1 MPETFIPSGTTDVA
15 DLIKWAA
22 AESKPLSLQG
32 HRSKAGLGRPAQ
44 TEYVLDIS
52 RLSGI
57 LDYEPAELVL
67 TLRPGTLVSD
77 VEKLLSARNQMLAFE
92 PPDYGPLWGGAA
104 ARGTIGGAIGCNL
117 AGPRR
122 FKSGAVRDHLL
133 GFTAVSGRGEIF
145 KAGAKVVK
153 NVTGYD
159 LPKLVCGA
167 YGTLVALTEVTLKV
181 LPASEKTRTVLV
193 FGLDDTRA
201 IQALAAAATSPHE
214 VAGLAHLPAAI
225 AAQSGVAY
233 VAKAGTSVT
242 AVRVEGTDISVK
254 ARCEALRDLLGGFG
268 PLEEL
273 HSMNSSW
280 LWREIRDVAAFV
292 LPQDRLLWR
301 ISTAPMSGP
310 QVTAEIALAQP
321 EAKFF
326 YDWAGGLVWL
336 SLPPAEDAHATLVRG
351 ALAAHGGGHA
361 TLFRADTAT
370 RAAVP
375 VFQPQPDALAA
386 LSRRVKESFDPMNI
400 LNPGRMAPSTHGE
413 A

>member
-22 AESKPLSLQG
+22 AEGKPLSLHG

-44 TEYVLDIS
+44 SEYALDIG

-57 LDYEPAELVL
+57 LDYEAAELVL

-77 VEKLLSARNQMLAFE
+77 VEKLLGASNQMLAFE
-92 PPDYGPLWGGAA
+92 PPDYGPLWGGPA

-122 FKSGAVRDHLL
+122 FKAGAIRDHLL
-133 GFTAVSGRGEIF
+133 GFAGVSGRGEIF

-167 YGTLVALTEVTLKV
+167 YGTLVALTEVTVKV
-181 LPASEKTRTVLV
+181 LPAPEKTRTVLI
-193 FGLDDTRA
+193 FGLDDAKAIRA
-201 IQALAAAATSPHE
+201 LSAAATSPHE
-214 VAGLAHLPAAI
+214 VAGLAHLPAGI
-225 AAQSGVAY
+225 AAQSGVGY

-242 AVRVEGTDISVK
+242 AIRIEGTDISVK
-254 ARCEALRDLLGGFG
+254 ARCEALRDLLGSFEA

-273 HSMNSSW
+273 HSMNSAW

-292 LPQDRLLWR
+292 LPQDRVLWR
-301 ISTAPMSGP
+301 LSVAPMSGP
-310 QVTAEIALAQP
+310 SVTAAIAAAEPDAQ
-321 EAKFF
+321 FF

-336 SLPPAEDAHATLVRG
+336 TLPPAEDAHAALVRG
-351 ALAAHGGGHA
+351 AVAEQGGGHA
-361 TLFRADTAT
+361 TLFRADVAT
-370 RAAVP
+370 RVAVS
-375 VFQPQPDALAA
+375 VFQPQPEALAA

-400 LNPGRMAPSTHGE
+400 LNPGRMVAGT
-413 A
+413 

>member
-22 AESKPLSLQG
+22 AEGKPLSLHG

-44 TEYVLDIS
+44 TEYALDIG
-52 RLSGI
+52 RISGI

-77 VEKLLSARNQMLAFE
+77 VEKLLGSSNQMLAFE
-92 PPDYGPLWGGAA
+92 PPDYGPLYGGPA

-122 FKSGAVRDHLL
+122 FKAGAVRDHLL
-133 GFTAVSGRGEIF
+133 GFAGVSGRGEIF

-181 LPASEKTRTVLV
+181 LPAPEKTRTVLI
-193 FGLDDTRA
+193 FGLDDAKA
-201 IQALAAAATSPHE
+201 IQALSAAATSPHE
-214 VAGLAHLPAAI
+214 VAGLAHLPAGI

-233 VAKAGTSVT
+233 VAGAKAAVT
-242 AVRVEGTDISVK
+242 AIRIEGTDVSVK
-254 ARCEALRDLLGGFG
+254 ARCQALRDLLGSFG
-268 PLEEL
+268 APLEEL
-273 HSMNSSW
+273 HSMNSAW

-292 LPQDRLLWR
+292 LPQDRVLWR
-301 ISTAPMSGP
+301 LSVAPTNGP
-310 QVTAEIALAQP
+310 VVTAAIAQAQP
-321 EAKFF
+321 EAQFF

-336 SLPPAEDAHATLVRG
+336 TLPPAEDAHAALVRG
-351 ALAAHGGGHA
+351 AVAEHGGGHA
-361 TLFRADTAT
+361 TLIRADAAT

-375 VFQPQPDALAA
+375 VFQPQPEALAA

-400 LNPGRMAPSTHGE
+400 LNPGRMVAGT
-413 A
+413 

>member
-22 AESKPLSLQG
+22 AEGKPLSLHG

-44 TEYVLDIS
+44 TEYALDIG

-77 VEKLLSARNQMLAFE
+77 VEKLLGASHQMLAFE

-133 GFTAVSGRGEIF
+133 GFTGVSGRGEIF

-181 LPASEKTRTVLV
+181 LPAPEKTRTVLI
-193 FGLDDTRA
+193 FGLDDTKA
-201 IQALAAAATSPHE
+201 IQALSAAATSPHE
-214 VAGLAHLPAAI
+214 VAGLAHLPAGI
-225 AAQSGVAY
+225 AAQSGIAY
-233 VAKAGTSVT
+233 VARAGTSVT
-242 AVRVEGTDISVK
+242 AIRVEGTEVSVK
-254 ARCEALRDLLGGFG
+254 ARCEALRDLLVSVGA

-273 HSMNSSW
+273 HSMNSAW

-292 LPQDRLLWR
+292 LPQDRVLWR
-301 ISTAPMSGP
+301 ISVAPMSGP
-310 QVTAEIALAQP
+310 SVTAAIAQAQP
-321 EAKFF
+321 DAQFF

-336 SLPPAEDAHATLVRG
+336 TLPPAEDAHAALVRSTVAG
-351 ALAAHGGGHA
+351 NGGGHA
-361 TLFRADTAT
+361 TLFRADAAT

-375 VFQPQPDALAA
+375 VFQPQPEALAA
-386 LSRRVKESFDPMNI
+386 LSRRVKDSFDPMNI
-400 LNPGRMAPSTHGE
+400 LNPGRMVAGT
-413 A
+413 

>member
-1 MPETFIPSGTTDVA
+1 MPETFIPAGTTDVA

-22 AESKPLSLQG
+22 AEGKPLGLHG

-44 TEYVLDIS
+44 TEYALDIG

-57 LDYEPAELVL
+57 LDYEPAELIL

-77 VEKLLSARNQMLAFE
+77 VEKLLGASNQMLAFE
-92 PPDYGPLWGGAA
+92 PPDYGPLWGGPA

-122 FKSGAVRDHLL
+122 FKAGALRDHLL
-133 GFTAVSGRGEIF
+133 GFTGVSGRGEIF

-167 YGTLVALTEVTLKV
+167 YGTLVALTEVTVKV
-181 LPASEKTRTVLV
+181 LPAPEKTRTVLV
-193 FGLDDTRA
+193 FGLDDARA
-201 IQALAAAATSPHE
+201 IWALSAAATSPHE
-214 VAGLAHLPAAI
+214 VAGLAHLPAGI

-233 VAKAGTSVT
+233 VAGAKAAVT
-242 AVRVEGTDISVK
+242 AIRVEGTDVSVK
-254 ARCEALRDLLGGFG
+254 ARCEALRELLGQFG
-268 PLEEL
+268 APLEEL
-273 HSMNSSW
+273 HSMNSAW

-292 LPQDRLLWR
+292 LPQDRVLWR
-301 ISTAPMSGP
+301 LSVAPTNGPAATTA
-310 QVTAEIALAQP
+310 IAQAQP
-321 EAKFF
+321 DAQFF

-336 SLPPAEDAHATLVRG
+336 TLPPAEDAHAALVRG
-351 ALAAHGGGHA
+351 AVAEHGGGHA
-361 TLFRADTAT
+361 TLFRADVAT

-375 VFQPQPDALAA
+375 VFQPQPEALAA

-400 LNPGRMAPSTHGE
+400 LNPGRMVAGT
-413 A
+413 

>member
-1 MPETFIPSGTTDVA
+1 MPETFIPAGTTDVA

-22 AESKPLSLQG
+22 AEGKPLSLHG

-44 TEYVLDIS
+44 TEYALDIG
-52 RLSGI
+52 RLSGV

-77 VEKLLSARNQMLAFE
+77 VEKLLSASHQLLAFE
-92 PPDYGPLWGGAA
+92 PPDYGPLWGGPA

-122 FKSGAVRDHLL
+122 FKAGAVRDHLL
-133 GFTAVSGRGEIF
+133 GFAGVSGRGEIF
-145 KAGAKVVK
+145 KSGAKVVK

-167 YGTLVALTEVTLKV
+167 HGTLVALTEVTVKV
-181 LPASEKTRTVLV
+181 LPAPEKTRTVLI
-193 FGLDDTRA
+193 FGLDDARA
-201 IQALAAAATSPHE
+201 IQALSTAATSPHE

-233 VAKAGTSVT
+233 VAKAGVAVT
-242 AVRVEGTDISVK
+242 AIRVEGTDVSVK
-254 ARCEALRDLLGGFG
+254 ARCEALRELLGSFG
-268 PLEEL
+268 ALEEL
-273 HSMNSSW
+273 HSMNSAW

-292 LPQDRLLWR
+292 LPQDRVLWR
-301 ISTAPMSGP
+301 LSVAPMSGP
-310 QVTAEIALAQP
+310 SVTGAIAQAEPDAQ
-321 EAKFF
+321 FF

-336 SLPPAEDAHATLVRG
+336 TLPPAEDAHAALVRG
-351 ALAAHGGGHA
+351 AVAAQGGGHA
-361 TLFRADTAT
+361 TLFRADAAT

-375 VFQPQPDALAA
+375 VFQPQPEALAA

-400 LNPGRMAPSTHGE
+400 LNPGRMVAGT
-413 A
+413 

>member
-15 DLIKWAA
+15 DLVKWAA
-22 AESKPLSLQG
+22 AETRPLSLHG

-44 TEYVLDIS
+44 TEYALDMS

-77 VEKLLSARNQMLAFE
+77 VEKLLGARNQMLAFE

-122 FKSGAVRDHLL
+122 FKAGALRDHLL
-133 GFTAVSGRGEIF
+133 GFIAVSGRGEIF

-167 YGTLVALTEVTLKV
+167 YGTLAALTEVTLKV
-181 LPASEKTRTVLV
+181 LPAPEKTRTVLV
-193 FGLDDTRA
+193 FGLDDARA
-201 IQALAAAATSPHE
+201 IQALAAAAASPHE
-214 VAGLAHLPAAI
+214 VAGLAHLPAAV
-225 AAQSGVAY
+225 AALSGVAY
-233 VAKAGTSVT
+233 VARAGTGVT
-242 AVRVEGTDISVK
+242 AVRIEGTDISVK
-254 ARCEALRDLLGGFG
+254 ARCEALRDLLGSFG
-268 PLEEL
+268 APLEEL
-273 HSMNSSW
+273 HSMNSAW
-280 LWREIRDVAAFV
+280 LWREIRDAAAFA

-301 ISTAPMSGP
+301 LSTAPLSGP
-310 QVTAEIALAQP
+310 TVTAVIAQAQP
-321 EAKFF
+321 EARFF

-336 SLPPAEDAHATLVRG
+336 SLPPADDAHAALVRG
-351 ALAAHGGGHA
+351 AIAGNGGGHA
-361 TLFRADTAT
+361 TLIRADLAT

-375 VFQPQPDALAA
+375 VFQPQPEALAA
-386 LSRRVKESFDPMNI
+386 LSRRVKDSFDPMNI
-400 LNPGRMAPSTHGE
+400 LNPGRMAPSAGT
-413 A
+413 

>member
-22 AESKPLSLQG
+22 AEGKPLSLHG

-44 TEYVLDIS
+44 TEYALDIG

-57 LDYEPAELVL
+57 LDYEAAELVL

-77 VEKLLSARNQMLAFE
+77 VEKLLAASHQMLAFE
-92 PPDYGPLWGGAA
+92 PPDYGPLWGGPA
-104 ARGTIGGAIGCNL
+104 ARGTIGGTIGCNL

-122 FKSGAVRDHLL
+122 FKAGAVRDHLL
-133 GFTAVSGRGEIF
+133 GFAGVSGRGEIF

-167 YGTLVALTEVTLKV
+167 HGTLVALTEVTLKV
-181 LPASEKTRTVLV
+181 LPAPEKTRTVLL
-193 FGLDDTRA
+193 FGLDDAKA
-201 IQALAAAATSPHE
+201 IQALSTAATSPHE
-214 VAGLAHLPAAI
+214 VAGLAHLPAGI

-233 VAKAGTSVT
+233 VAGAGKAVT
-242 AVRVEGTDISVK
+242 AIRVEGTDVSVK
-254 ARCEALRDLLGGFG
+254 ARCEALRDLLGSFAA

-301 ISTAPMSGP
+301 LSVAPMSGP
-310 QVTAEIALAQP
+310 AVTAAIAQSQP
-321 EAKFF
+321 DARFF

-336 SLPPAEDAHATLVRG
+336 TLPPAEDAHEALVRG
-351 ALAAHGGGHA
+351 AVAAQGGGHA
-361 TLFRADTAT
+361 TLFRADVAT

-375 VFQPQPDALAA
+375 VFQPQPEALAA

-400 LNPGRMAPSTHGE
+400 LNPGRMAAGV
-413 A
+413 

>member
-15 DLIKWAA
+15 ELIKWAA

-44 TEYVLDIS
+44 TEYALDIS

-92 PPDYGPLWGGAA
+92 PPDYGPLWGGPAS
-104 ARGTIGGAIGCNL
+104 RGTIGGAIGCNL

-122 FKSGAVRDHLL
+122 FKAGAVRDHLL

-167 YGTLVALTEVTLKV
+167 FGTLVALTEVTVKV
-181 LPASEKTRTVLV
+181 LPAPEKTRTVLV
-193 FGLDDTRA
+193 FGLDDARA
-201 IQALAAAATSPHE
+201 IQALSAAATSPHE
-214 VAGLAHLPAAI
+214 VAGLAHLPVAV

-233 VAKAGTSVT
+233 VAKAGTGVT
-242 AVRVEGTDISVK
+242 AVRIEGTDISVK
-254 ARCEALRDLLGGFG
+254 ARCEALRELLGGFG
-268 PLEEL
+268 QLEEL
-273 HSMNSSW
+273 HSMNSAW
-280 LWREIRDVAAFV
+280 LWREIRDVAAFA
-292 LPQDRLLWR
+292 LPQDRVLWR

-310 QVTAEIALAQP
+310 QVTAEIAKAQ
-321 EAKFF
+321 ADARFF

-336 SLPPAEDAHATLVRG
+336 TLPPAEDAHAALVRG
-351 ALAAHGGGHA
+351 AVAPHGGHA

-400 LNPGRMAPSTHGE
+400 LNPGRMVPSAGV
-413 A
+413 

>member
-22 AESKPLSLQG
+22 AEGKPLSLHG

-44 TEYVLDIS
+44 TEYALDIS

-57 LDYEPAELVL
+57 LDYEAAELVL

-77 VEKLLSARNQMLAFE
+77 VEKLLAASHQMLAFE
-92 PPDYGPLWGGAA
+92 PPDYGPLWGGPA

-122 FKSGAVRDHLL
+122 FKAGAVRDHLL
-133 GFTAVSGRGEIF
+133 GFAGVSGRGEIF
-145 KAGAKVVK
+145 KSGAKVVK

-167 YGTLVALTEVTLKV
+167 HGTLVALTEVTLKV
-181 LPASEKTRTVLV
+181 LPAPEKTRTVLI
-193 FGLDDTRA
+193 FGLDDAQA
-201 IQALAAAATSPHE
+201 IQALSTAATSPHE
-214 VAGLAHLPAAI
+214 VAGLAHLPTGI
-225 AAQSGVAY
+225 AAQSGIAY
-233 VAKAGTSVT
+233 VARAGTSVT
-242 AVRVEGTDISVK
+242 AIRIEGTDVSVK
-254 ARCEALRDLLGGFG
+254 ARCEALRDLLGNLGG
-268 PLEEL
+268 ALEEL
-273 HSMNSSW
+273 HSMNSAW

-301 ISTAPMSGP
+301 ISVAPMSGP
-310 QVTAEIALAQP
+310 AVTAAIAQAEP
-321 EAKFF
+321 EARFF

-336 SLPPAEDAHATLVRG
+336 TLPTAEDAHAALVRG
-351 ALAAHGGGHA
+351 AVAAHGGGHA
-361 TLFRADTAT
+361 TLFRADLAT

-375 VFQPQPDALAA
+375 VFQPQPQALAA
-386 LSRRVKESFDPMNI
+386 LSRRVKDSFDPIGI
-400 LNPGRMAPSTHGE
+400 LNPGRMAP
-413 A
+413 